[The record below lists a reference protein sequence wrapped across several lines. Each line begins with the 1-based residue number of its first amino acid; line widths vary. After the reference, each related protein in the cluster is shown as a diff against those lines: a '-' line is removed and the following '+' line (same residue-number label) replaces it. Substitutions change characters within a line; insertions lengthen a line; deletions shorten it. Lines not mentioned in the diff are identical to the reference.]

1 MGKPWAAE
9 REHSVELWEFER
21 PEASDRMG
29 LVLRLPIGHLGGARE
44 RVSRG
49 HLAGPGS
56 ARNGAR
62 LATARPTPLACAP
75 PEGQQ
80 QPDTQQGQREV
91 EPDPHK
97 QQAYTGETVDPAVGQ
112 VDERQAGRPSAAKS
126 DLVQLPASLRYGSR
140 CGLDYGR
147 GWLSERAEKS
157 AELRQEQSPRR
168 PPLPPRSAEPRG
180 RWAPGQ
186 PPLNSS
192 PCELIEEKEGPL
204 WRTVRRQLYR
214 SEVAHIKR
222 LVGEELI
229 QQNKLMWEE
238 LTSLRQILTDFQE
251 QNDELSES
259 LKKQVQFCG
268 TQHRELL
275 RRQAQIML
283 EDLTSQAEACGH
295 VLEDLVPELRD
306 PEMAEFVFAKAR
318 RGADAKTDSVLL
330 TPPQTP
336 STRPPSS
343 SGLSG
348 CSTPDPATGVPPLPL
363 GRALGVDELAGV
375 AEGIREAIEAEQE
388 MLLAAIGEQ
397 MQQLEAEDARRVYSA
412 TRGGGPS
419 TSKLQQFVHSLQD
432 LALSPS
438 LRTLS
443 LAGPVVSPHFAGCP
457 DGGWGSAAALPA
469 DR

>member
-1 MGKPWAAE
+1 MP
-9 REHSVELWEFER
+9 
-21 PEASDRMG
+21 DR
-29 LVLRLPIGHLGGARE
+29 
-44 RVSRG
+44 
-49 HLAGPGS
+49 
-56 ARNGAR
+56 
-62 LATARPTPLACAP
+62 
-75 PEGQQ
+75 
-80 QPDTQQGQREV
+80 
-91 EPDPHK
+91 
-97 QQAYTGETVDPAVGQ
+97 
-112 VDERQAGRPSAAKS
+112 
-126 DLVQLPASLRYGSR
+126 
-140 CGLDYGR
+140 
-147 GWLSERAEKS
+147 
-157 AELRQEQSPRR
+157 SPRR
-168 PPLPPRSAEPRG
+168 PPLPPRSAELRG
-180 RWAPGQ
+180 RRALGAPQ
-186 PPLNSS
+186 PGSS
-192 PCELIEEKEGPL
+192 PCELAEEKEGPL

-259 LKKQVQFCG
+259 LKKQVQLCG

-295 VLEDLVPELRD
+295 VLEDLVPELRS
-306 PEMAEFVFAKAR
+306 PEMADFLCAKAR
-318 RGADAKTDSVLL
+318 RVADAKADSALP

-397 MQQLEAEDARRVYSA
+397 MQQLEAEDARRLHSA
-412 TRGGGPS
+412 SRGGGPS
-419 TSKLQQFVHSLQD
+419 TAKLQQFVHRLQD
-432 LALSPS
+432 LAMSPG

-443 LAGPVVSPHFAGCP
+443 LAGPVVSPRFPSGGEPLPQPSAIAGGASVKRLQALIAQRRRGSPPEPEGALGAVPELHDLVAGAAPAAKQAFDPFFDDPFA
-457 DGGWGSAAALPA
+457 
-469 DR
+469 